1 MTTTYQA
8 RSVKGRPVAI
18 YDREKA
24 ARAFISNRKQHGVN
38 LHLVR
43 VTVEEEKLS

>member
-43 VTVEEEKLS
+43 VTVKEEKLS